1 MNAYLNLQYILV
13 LTATFNNLEC
23 EVVSTTEHPSETSRS
38 DILLNITRRLD
49 ILESQNVKIMAI
61 LNTQPQK
68 NADPHQSTA
77 DYPTDCQDVK
87 SRGHGDSGVY
97 TIQTKIWPQPF
108 AVFCDMDTRGGGWTY
123 FLHRFDGSRDFYLK
137 WNDYKIGFGSLV
149 GEHWLGLEYL
159 HQITASG
166 DYEMLVKMADW
177 DNKVVYA
184 HYKVFVVGSENEGY
198 VLKAVSGYSGDAGDS
213 MYWYSGMKFTTQD
226 KDQDMRNNSNCAIDE
241 HGAWWYNQCT
251 RSNPTAMYLKKAR
264 DSGIRWKIMYWGT
277 FRDSDY
283 SLKRM
288 TMMVRPRRDKNLE
301 V

>member
-1 MNAYLNLQYILV
+1 
-13 LTATFNNLEC
+13 
-23 EVVSTTEHPSETSRS
+23 
-38 DILLNITRRLD
+38 
-49 ILESQNVKIMAI
+49 
-61 LNTQPQK
+61 
-68 NADPHQSTA
+68 
-77 DYPTDCQDVK
+77 
-87 SRGHGDSGVY
+87 
-97 TIQTKIWPQPF
+97 
-108 AVFCDMDTRGGGWTY
+108 MDTRGGGWTY
-123 FLHRFDGSRDFYLK
+123 FLH
-137 WNDYKIGFGSLV
+137 NLV

-177 DNKVVYA
+177 GNKIAYA

-198 VLKAVSGYSGDAGDS
+198 VLKAVSGYSEDAGDS

-226 KDQDMRNNSNCAIDE
+226 KDHDMRNNN
-241 HGAWWYNQCT
+241 GAWWYNECT

-283 SLKRM
+283 SLNRM
-288 TMMVRPRRDKNLE
+288 TMMVRPRRSKSLE